1 MSRRIDPNTS
11 RGKRK
16 QASNTRA
23 PLLKLTV
30 GGNASNTGSRR
41 QKFASKKTIRHVP
54 PPSISDGESTSS
66 GDVSEDPDFEDHTDD
81 ADDESEDMEDPGV
94 DFPSHLASLRGGAG
108 LPDIQQSFDH
118 VSEPDTWTGFPD
130 SDNNYPNWLDDE
142 EIKKTIFDSDDD
154 QVYEKVNE
162 VSDSDN
168 DDEEALERAEAEFI
182 EGQLQDEFNNPWAS
196 HFANQIDGMSA
207 YGFGSEDSDEES
219 NVFAFSGSDDL
230 NDSQARRVHFEERQS
245 PNLEKAMAVLAD
257 SPTISRSL
265 LPAALQYGHEDGLT
279 DNDDD
284 QNKDEDYD
292 CMFDVNRLDVY

>member
-1 MSRRIDPNTS
+1 MDSNTS
-11 RGKRK
+11 RGKQK

-23 PLLKLTV
+23 PLLKLKLGATSSNK
-30 GGNASNTGSRR
+30 GNGR
-41 QKFASKKTIRHVP
+41 QKFASKKTIRPRP
-54 PPSISDGESTSS
+54 PPSISDAESTSS
-66 GDVSEDPDFEDHTDD
+66 GDISDDPDFEDQTDD
-81 ADDESEDMEDPGV
+81 ADDESEEIEDPGV
-94 DFPSHLASLRGGAG
+94 DFPSHLVSLRGAAG
-108 LPDIQQSFDH
+108 LPDTQQSFDN

-130 SDNNYPNWLDDE
+130 SDQNYPTWLDDE

-182 EGQLQDEFNNPWAS
+182 EAQLQDEFNNPWAS

-207 YGFGSEDSDEES
+207 YGFGSDDSDEES

-230 NDSQARRVHFEERQS
+230 NDSQARRVHFEERSS
-245 PNLEKAMAVLAD
+245 PDLEKAMAVLAD

-265 LPAALQYGHEDGLT
+265 LPAALQYGHDEGHAQH
-279 DNDDD
+279 DDD
-284 QNKDEDYD
+284 DLKEDDYD
-292 CMFDVNRLDVY
+292 CMFVVNDPDVC